1 MRQWRTHSPAETR
14 RVGEELLPELLPD
27 RTLLL
32 LGDLAAGKTVLAQ
45 GIAAGLGVD
54 PAEVQSPTYT
64 LVREHRGPRGRL
76 LHLDL
81 YRLEPAQAAMLGLE
95 EILAAPAV
103 KVVEWAE
110 RLPLGVPA
118 ALVLHLVH
126 PDGRPDGGAGEE
138 REIRELIGWPA
149 EATA

>member
-1 MRQWRTHSPAETR
+1 MRQWRTHSPTETR
-14 RVGEELLPELLPD
+14 RLGEELLPELLPD
-27 RTLLL
+27 GTLLL

-45 GIAAGLGVD
+45 GVAAGLGID

-64 LVREHRGPRGRL
+64 LVREHQGPRGRL

-110 RLPLGVPA
+110 RLPLRVPA
-118 ALVLHLVH
+118 ALVLHLTA
-126 PDGRPDGGAGEE
+126 GAGEE
-138 REIRELIGWPA
+138 REIRELIDWPA

>member
-1 MRQWRTHSPAETR
+1 MRQWRTRSPAETR

-27 RTLLL
+27 GTLLL

-45 GIAAGLGVD
+45 GVAAGLGID

-81 YRLEPAQAAMLGLE
+81 YRLEPAEAAMLGLE
-95 EILAAPAV
+95 EILAAPAI

-110 RLPLGVPA
+110 RLPLRVPA
-118 ALVLHLVH
+118 ALVLRLGT
-126 PDGRPDGGAGEE
+126 PDGSPDGGAGEE
-138 REIRELIGWPA
+138 REIRELIDWPA